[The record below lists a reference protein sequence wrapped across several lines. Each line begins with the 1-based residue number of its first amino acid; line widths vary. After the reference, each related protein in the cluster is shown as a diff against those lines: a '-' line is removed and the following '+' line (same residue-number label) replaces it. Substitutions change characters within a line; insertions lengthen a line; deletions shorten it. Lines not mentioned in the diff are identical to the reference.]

1 MGSLPLVKQHSN
13 HLILIPNRSSQ
24 SMLDFF
30 NRLSPLNSFSNPV
43 LLHSSLIIPSQ
54 IFNLNFSIQ
63 IHLFKLWLH
72 RSRPLHSHLPH
83 HLICILPIRIINLM
97 QKDHIQRPQLRQKI
111 HIPLLIQGLQCFIR
125 VKLRHAHITHP
136 FKTRMQIL
144 SSVLTLV
151 QVDVRI
157 VLTDLQLFVFQGEFR
172 FCAGDVALR
181 VALMRVFEVL
191 AFSRKIDEF
200 HLLFHVHENWDQ
212 YARNWANDEKF
223 ESDGDEARDNH
234 EWGKEF
240 WHGEVGEHEKA
251 KKEKH

>member
-1 MGSLPLVKQHSN
+1 MRSLSLMKQHSN
-13 HLILIPNRSSQ
+13 HLILIPHRPSQ
-24 SMLDFF
+24 SMLNLL
-30 NRLSPLNSFSNPV
+30 NRFSPLNSLSNPV

-72 RSRPLHSHLPH
+72 TSRPLHPHLPH
-83 HLICILPIRIINLM
+83 HLIRILSIRLINLM
-97 QKDHIQRPQLRQKI
+97 QKDHIQRPQLRKKI

-125 VKLRHAHITHP
+125 VKLRHAHITHA

-144 SSVLTLV
+144 SSVLTLI

-157 VLTDLQLFVFQGEFR
+157 VLTYLQLFVLQGEFG
-172 FCAGDVALR
+172 FCAGDVALG
-181 VALMRVFEVL
+181 VALMRVFEIL

-200 HLLFHVHENWDQ
+200 HLIFHEHEKWDQ
-212 YARNWANDEKF
+212 YARNRANDEKF
-223 ESDGDEARDNH
+223 EPDCDEACDDH

-240 WHGEVGEHEKA
+240 WHSEIREHE
-251 KKEKH
+251 